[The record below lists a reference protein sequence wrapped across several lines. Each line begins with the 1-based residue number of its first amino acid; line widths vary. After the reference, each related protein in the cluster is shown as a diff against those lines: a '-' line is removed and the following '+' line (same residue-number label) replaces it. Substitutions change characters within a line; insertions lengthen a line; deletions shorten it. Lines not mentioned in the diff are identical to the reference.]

1 MELTMQWIPPINPKR
16 YHLEQLLAARGITLD
31 WLNSGD
37 SDPFAPA
44 NVARYSIVAASKIV
58 PFHYRD
64 AITDSP
70 EILGWLKELV
80 DHARE
85 VQAERGSPVAS
96 VTQGRSLLLLGPTGT
111 GKTHQTYGAIRE
123 LALTGVA
130 ATWMVTTA
138 ADMYAALR
146 PRHGIDSEA
155 EFRRYR
161 DASVLLLDDLGAER
175 KPTEFTEEINF
186 RLINWRYENHKPT
199 LITSNLVPK
208 EIGARLGDRVT
219 SRLIEMCQRVVF
231 VGPDRRR
238 GEAA

>member
-1 MELTMQWIPPINPKR
+1 MQWTPPINPKR
-16 YHLEQLLAARGITLD
+16 YHLEQLLAARGVDLE

-37 SDPFAPA
+37 TDPYCPA

-58 PFHYRD
+58 PFHYR
-64 AITDSP
+64 AAFTDSP
-70 EILGWLKELV
+70 EILAWLKELT
-80 DHARE
+80 DQARE
-85 VQAERGSPVAS
+85 TQAERGAPVAS
-96 VTQGRSLLLLGPTGT
+96 INQGRSLLLLGPTGT

-130 ATWMVTTA
+130 ATWVVTTA

-146 PRHGIDSEA
+146 PRHGIDSET

-161 DASVLLLDDLGAER
+161 DASILLLDDLGAER

-208 EIGARLGDRVT
+208 EISDRLGDRVT

-231 VGPDRRR
+231 KGPDRRR

>member
-1 MELTMQWIPPINPKR
+1 MQWIPPINPKR
-16 YHLEQLLAARGITLD
+16 FHLERLLAARGVDLD

-37 SDPFAPA
+37 TDPHSPA
-44 NVARYSIVAASKIV
+44 NIARHSITQAAEVI

-70 EILGWLKELV
+70 EVLAWLGEIIAQ
-80 DHARE
+80 ARE
-85 VQAERGSPVAS
+85 AQAGRGAPVAA
-96 VTQGRSLLLLGPTGT
+96 VHHGRSLLLLGPTGT
-111 GKTHQTYGAIRE
+111 GKTYQAYGAIRE
-123 LALTGVA
+123 LAITGVA
-130 ATWMVTTA
+130 ASWSITTA

-146 PRHGIDSEA
+146 PRHGVDSEA

-161 DASVLLLDDLGAER
+161 NASILLVDDLGAER
-175 KPTEFTEEINF
+175 KPTEFTEEVNF
-186 RLINWRYENHKPT
+186 RLINWRYERRLPT

-231 VGPDRRR
+231 TGPDRRR
-238 GEAA
+238 SEAA